1 MGKAKF
7 LIGLFLL
14 PSLANCAA
22 LGLKSV
28 PWPTNVDIHDVDAV
42 DFLRGAPAV
51 DGELGQGLKTRNMLA
66 DGRLVGLAVSGG
78 GARAAGFTLGVLTEL
93 QQLQFTDG
101 SNALDRIDFISSN
114 SGGSWAVAAYLADR
128 SAHAGKPYRLE
139 QRALDSLIP
148 SFIRMSQGRVP
159 CWSAAMREHL
169 FQERTYRQVY
179 GESNPQPLPP
189 VFFNASLLPA
199 HAPFVFND
207 AFLKYYDVDRM
218 GACRGGWTPQ
228 VDGLAD
234 LPIGYAAAASG
245 TVPGFY
251 HAHAE
256 TGLCSGSLAE
266 ASFCHPQS
274 ERDRRSFLRLAD
286 GGLYDNLGYK
296 TAYEI
301 MLNKRQKGVPAAMI
315 LINSNTSSDFKTVT
329 PSERKDSFLS
339 TTASN
344 GVFAVQDSTLERLYR
359 PMFKSLDVDSPVLL
373 DFYSAARF
381 RRDQEGLLDGLGE
394 LAHYAAHRVSCYS
407 DRRFVRPDRKKVKVP
422 PPPVAESVADLVG
435 KGGDC
440 LSENFYRSGTL
451 GKTTYKFDSDSFLVV
466 WQLGRLAVRMNCA
479 PIAAAVGGQAA
490 PGHCPRQAAD
500 WEHKARPGAGR
511 PGR

>member
-1 MGKAKF
+1 MIKAKF
-7 LIGLFLL
+7 LVSMLL
-14 PSLANCAA
+14 AACLTGCAA

-28 PWPTNVDIHDVDAV
+28 PWPTNVAIHDVEAV
-42 DFLRGAPAV
+42 DFLRGAPPV
-51 DGELGQGLKTRNMLA
+51 TGDLGEGLKTKDMHA
-66 DGRLVGLAVSGG
+66 DSRLVGLAVSGG

-93 QQLQFTDG
+93 QQLEFTDG

-128 SAHAGKPYRLE
+128 SDYAGKPYRLE
-139 QRALDSLIP
+139 ERALDALIP
-148 SFIRMSQGRVP
+148 RFLKISRGRVP

-169 FQERTYRQVY
+169 FHERTYRQVY
-179 GESNPQPLPP
+179 GDSNPEPLPS

-207 AFLKYYDVDRM
+207 AFLNYYDVDRM
-218 GACRGGWTPQ
+218 GACRGGWVPE
-228 VDGLAD
+228 VSGLAD
-234 LPIGYAAAASG
+234 LPFGYAAAASG

-256 TGLCSGSLAE
+256 TGLCAGTMAA
-266 ASFCHPQS
+266 ASFCHPVA
-274 ERDRRSFLRLAD
+274 EDERRSYLRIAD

-301 MLNKRQKGVPAAMI
+301 MLHQRREGVRGAMI

-329 PSERKDSFLS
+329 RSERNDSFLT

-359 PMFKSLDVDSPVLL
+359 PMFESLGVKSPVLL

-381 RRDQEGLLDGLGE
+381 RRDQEPLLDGLGE

-407 DRRFVRPDRKKVKVP
+407 GRRPVRRDRRTVKVP
-422 PPPVAESVADLVG
+422 PPSVAESVGDLVG

-440 LSENFYRSGTL
+440 LSENFYRAGTL
-451 GKTTYKFDSDSFLVV
+451 GKTSYKFNSNSFKVV
-466 WQLGRLAVRMNCA
+466 WQLGRLAVRMNCV
-479 PIAAAVGGQAA
+479 PLAAALGARPA
-490 PGHCPRQAAD
+490 PGRCPRQPAD
-500 WEHKARPGAGR
+500 GER
-511 PGR
+511 